1 MQSVRDKRLKLLS
14 KQAFLQF
21 LGRLMSQKKKNTVSY
36 HSMNDK
42 PLKMVRFVLIDDR
55 SSQGKIPIY
64 VKRSPG

>member
-21 LGRLMSQKKKNTVSY
+21 LGRLMSQKKNTVSY

-55 SSQGKIPIY
+55 SSQGKIQIY